1 MEVRRTPGRGDAVA
15 DGISYDQKTRMQ
27 TGCWMSRCPGYR
39 LDAMEDAAAGK
50 AEAEAAVSAGHE
62 KNGVPEGSS
71 VRDACIKS
79 GGALLS
85 HLVGQYHRRV
95 RA

>member
-1 MEVRRTPGRGDAVA
+1 
-15 DGISYDQKTRMQ
+15 
-27 TGCWMSRCPGYR
+27 
-39 LDAMEDAAAGK
+39 MEDAAAGR

-62 KNGVPEGSS
+62 KKGVPEGSS
-71 VRDACIKS
+71 FRDACIKS
-79 GGALLS
+79 GGDLLS